1 MTYLLDTCVIIDLV
15 KGDPGTIDAMKSKS
29 PDQVNISA
37 ITEFEL
43 MYGLAQTS
51 KLKSKSK
58 SIVEAML
65 SEINI
70 LDFASKEAA
79 TAAEI
84 RNHLRALGTPI
95 GPYDF
100 LIAATALA
108 NDLVLVTS
116 NEKEFARV
124 ENLQIEN
131 WRQHS

>member
-15 KGDPGTIDAMKSKS
+15 KGDPNTIEAMKSKS
-29 PDQVNISA
+29 PDQVNIST

-43 MYGLAQTS
+43 RYGIGQAS

-65 SEINI
+65 LEINI
-70 LDFASKEAA
+70 LDFGSKEAA
-79 TAAEI
+79 KAAEI

-108 NDLVLVTS
+108 NDLILVTS
-116 NEKEFARV
+116 NEKEFTRV
-124 ENLQIEN
+124 QYLKIQN
-131 WRQHS
+131 WR